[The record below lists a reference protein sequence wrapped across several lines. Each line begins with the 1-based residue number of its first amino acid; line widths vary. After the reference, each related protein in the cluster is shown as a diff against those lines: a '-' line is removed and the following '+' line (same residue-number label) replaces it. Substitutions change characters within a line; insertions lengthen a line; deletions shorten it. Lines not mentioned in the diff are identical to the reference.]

1 MQSNMKRFT
10 YIFGISMALIMGLS
24 VILPALSTNVSPI
37 QQIPP
42 TTAPEPT
49 PIPPPD
55 INAISFTETYLHP
68 SGIFTVAQPTGW
80 LPAAPSNTLD
90 NVQATLSNSTAQS
103 IIQVEVTRPDVETEA
118 PLTLDE
124 VDAQFT
130 SSALASSWAR
140 YTSWTETGR
149 RRENDELILD
159 FTLTS
164 GSQTFVARQKSWTD
178 GDLIRSVRVVTPENA
193 TEALLYVLDEV
204 AASLQVVP
212 EFTSTPLD
220 WTAHYDAV
228 NGNIIRFPSDWTV
241 ADTAP
246 GQPTSIT
253 DSTGNITLRMETS
266 AETVADEAAAEAF
279 VAAQR
284 PGATILNVAPVTRE
298 GAEGY
303 AVAYDFTTVDGDAQS
318 GVAVLLTGADEQLHV
333 ANLRFPGAG
342 IDLTTETAEGEN
354 AILAAVVDTFYV
366 LPGLVSS
373 EIPENT
379 TE

>member
-42 TTAPEPT
+42 TAVPEPT

-55 INAISFTETYLHP
+55 INAISFNQTYLHP

-80 LPAAPSNTLD
+80 LPAAPQNTLN

-103 IIQVEVTRPDVETEA
+103 IIQVEVTRPDAETEA

-140 YTSWTETGR
+140 YSSWSETGR
-149 RRENDELILD
+149 RRENDQLLLD

-164 GSQTFVARQKSWTD
+164 GNQTFVARQKSWAD

-193 TEALLYVLDEV
+193 TEALLYLLDEV
-204 AASLQVVP
+204 SDSLTVVP

-220 WTAHYDAV
+220 WNAHYDTV
-228 NGNIIRFPSDWTV
+228 NGNIIRFPSNWTV

-253 DSTGNITLRMETS
+253 DDTGTVTLRMETR
-266 AETVADEAAAEAF
+266 AEPVADEAAAEAF
-279 VAAQR
+279 VVAQR
-284 PGATILNVAPVTRE
+284 PGASILNIAPVSRE
-298 GAEGY
+298 SAEGY
-303 AVAYDFTTVDGDAQS
+303 AVAYEFTTVDGDTQS
-318 GVAVLLTGADEQLHV
+318 GLAVLLNGADGQLHV
-333 ANLRFPGAG
+333 ANLRFAGAG
-342 IDLTTETAEGEN
+342 IDLTTESADGDN
-354 AILAAVVDTFYV
+354 AGLAAVADTFYV
-366 LPGLVSS
+366 LPGLVASTL
-373 EIPENT
+373 EDAAE
-379 TE
+379 